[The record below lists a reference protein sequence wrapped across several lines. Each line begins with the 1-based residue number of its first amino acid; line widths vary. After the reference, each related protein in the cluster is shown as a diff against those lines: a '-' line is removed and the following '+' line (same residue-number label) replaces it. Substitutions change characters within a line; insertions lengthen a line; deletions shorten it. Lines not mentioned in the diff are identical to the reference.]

1 MDAAARFKAT
11 LTTPAYAAQQVNE
24 AYVRM
29 MQSDVRHRF
38 VIDMASLK

>member
-1 MDAAARFKAT
+1 MDTAVGSKAT

-24 AYVRM
+24 AYERM
-29 MQSDVRHRF
+29 MQSDVCYRF